1 MLLLKGVVFVPE
13 QLDRKNILAMKLLH
27 YFITEKNYN
36 PIILQGAQDEIWL
49 ENMDSE
55 YKIVRIVSNHI
66 INDEQYNFDIFKTKH
81 IMRKI
86 KRKTF
91 SFSMNALSIFTDID
105 EDIKFE
111 NTKNIDCVSIYDE
124 KDLKKYKF
132 ISEKFPDIDKKL
144 NFNEDGFQLFMKIT
158 ADINKKN
165 REDAIKVDEVFKRKT
180 PIVTTCLIFVNVL
193 MFILMY
199 VLNYELYFIENYSV
213 YGPSVVNDLQIYRLL
228 TGTFLHDGIF
238 HILVNMYSLYILG
251 SQMEGFLG
259 RTKFLTVYLFSS
271 IVGSLF
277 SIIFNT
283 IPSVGASGAIFGLLG
298 SLIYFGYHYRVYL
311 GTVIKTQ
318 IIPIVLIELLIGF
331 MPGSGIDNFAHIG
344 GLVGGVLMTMALGVK
359 YKSTKVEKINGWIVS
374 IILVAFLC
382 FIAFNYVNYS

>member
-13 QLDRKNILAMKLLH
+13 QLDRKNLLAMKLLH

-66 INDEQYNFDIFKTKH
+66 INDEQYNFDLFKTKH

-105 EDIKFE
+105 EDVKFE
-111 NTKNIDCVSIYDE
+111 NTKNIDCISIYDE
-124 KDLKKYKF
+124 KDLEKYKF
-132 ISEKFPDIDKKL
+132 ISEIFPDINKKL
-144 NFNEDGFQLFMKIT
+144 DFNEDGFQLFMKIT

-165 REDAIKVDEVFKRKT
+165 KEDAIKVDEVFKRKT
-180 PIVTTCLIFVNVL
+180 PIVTFSLIAINII

-199 VLNYELYFIENYSV
+199 IFDYERYFIENYSV
-213 YGPSVVNDLQIYRLL
+213 YGPSIVKDLEIYRLL
-228 TGTFLHDGIF
+228 TGTFLHGDIF
-238 HILVNMYSLYILG
+238 HILVNMYSLYVLG

-259 RTKFLTVYLFSS
+259 RTKFLVVYLFSS
-271 IVGSLF
+271 IVGSLL

-283 IPSVGASGAIFGLLG
+283 IPSIGASGAIFGLLG

-318 IIPIVLIELLIGF
+318 IIPIILIELAIGF
-331 MPGSGIDNFAHIG
+331 MSSGIDNFAHIG

-359 YKSTKVEKINGWIVS
+359 YKSTKAEKINGWIVS

-382 FIAFNYVNYS
+382 FVAFNYVNYS

>member
-1 MLLLKGVVFVPE
+1 MPE
-13 QLDRKNILAMKLLH
+13 QLDRKNLLAMKLLH

-66 INDEQYNFDIFKTKH
+66 INDEQYNFDLFKTKH

-105 EDIKFE
+105 EDVKFE
-111 NTKNIDCVSIYDE
+111 NTKNIDCISIYDE
-124 KDLKKYKF
+124 KDLEKYKF
-132 ISEKFPDIDKKL
+132 ISEIFPDINKKL
-144 NFNEDGFQLFMKIT
+144 DFNEDGFQLFMKIT

-165 REDAIKVDEVFKRKT
+165 KEDAIKVDEVFKRKT
-180 PIVTTCLIFVNVL
+180 PIVTFSLIAINII

-199 VLNYELYFIENYSV
+199 IFDYERYFIENYSV
-213 YGPSVVNDLQIYRLL
+213 YGPSIVKDLEIYRLL
-228 TGTFLHDGIF
+228 TGTFLHGDIF
-238 HILVNMYSLYILG
+238 HILVNMYSLYVLG

-259 RTKFLTVYLFSS
+259 RTKFLVVYLFSS
-271 IVGSLF
+271 IVGSLL

-283 IPSVGASGAIFGLLG
+283 IPSIGASGAIFGLLG

-318 IIPIVLIELLIGF
+318 IIPIILIELAIGF
-331 MPGSGIDNFAHIG
+331 MSSRIDNFAHIG

-359 YKSTKVEKINGWIVS
+359 YKSTKAEKINGWIVS

-382 FIAFNYVNYS
+382 FVAFNYVNYS